1 MWRCRE
7 RVRGRNNNIII
18 IIRETIR
25 TKLCNAILCISPHMS
40 AQSWWCL
47 CRSSRRIPCLCDWL
61 GIRSEWVMPDGRQ
74 PKAEC
79 ARTRVLTNVMH
90 KHSCRRCWQRTS
102 RDHRRERSKTE
113 MKSYAIWLSIEASDL
128 KSNVQS
134 THAIHLR
141 FFCNLLET
149 TRLLIHMSYGGG
161 GGGAP
166 TATLNAHAHRS
177 MAIFNCGL
185 ESCRFQYSFNC
196 IELKSNATRNL
207 YTLLV
212 ATIYPAIYLRI
223 IVPCANSEH
232 DFHAR
237 LIWIEINQFKNI
249 ISFWSIANG
258 MHSLCGRRRRACST
272 RQCSLTQQ

>member
-141 FFCNLLET
+141 FF
-149 TRLLIHMSYGGG
+149 
-161 GGGAP
+161 
-166 TATLNAHAHRS
+166 ATYWK
-177 MAIFNCGL
+177 
-185 ESCRFQYSFNC
+185 QQDYSFTC
-196 IELKSNATRNL
+196 RTAAAAAAPQLPHWTHTHIDRWQFS
-207 YTLLV
+207 
-212 ATIYPAIYLRI
+212 
-223 IVPCANSEH
+223 IV
-232 DFHAR
+232 D
-237 LIWIEINQFKNI
+237 
-249 ISFWSIANG
+249 
-258 MHSLCGRRRRACST
+258 
-272 RQCSLTQQ
+272 